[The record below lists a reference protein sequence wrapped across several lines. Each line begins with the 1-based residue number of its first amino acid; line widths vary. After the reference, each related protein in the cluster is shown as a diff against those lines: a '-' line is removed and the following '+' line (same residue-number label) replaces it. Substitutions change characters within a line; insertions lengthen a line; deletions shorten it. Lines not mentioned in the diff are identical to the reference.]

1 MLNDISY
8 EVAYIFFYMQY
19 YLPCDILKVLDFFS
33 YCTTIHGSVD
43 KLDARLSLLLGVR
56 NGKL

>member
-19 YLPCDILKVLDFFS
+19 YLPCDILNVLDFFPIAPQ
-33 YCTTIHGSVD
+33 YM
-43 KLDARLSLLLGVR
+43 GV
-56 NGKL
+56 